1 MTAVFNYIILAF
13 MGVSILAALFFVMR
27 ALRFRSRSTRQTYGV
42 GQVEAARSSK
52 IDIARGIAFVFLGL
66 ILLGVYGLSSRP
78 TEAIVEPTLLP
89 PTVVLE
95 GSTAVPDTAVSTT
108 PTATTIIP
116 TPVSATIAPAATATA
131 APTQEPTE
139 APTTAA
145 PVTAVVT
152 SEVGVWLRG
161 TPSTTGEQLE
171 WVLGETVLTVMPGQ
185 QTADE
190 FEWQQVRTPAG
201 NEGWVAVDFIQINE

>member
-13 MGVSILAALFFVMR
+13 MVISIVAALYFVGRGLR
-27 ALRFRSRSTRQTYGV
+27 ARSLSTKETYGV
-42 GQVEAARSSK
+42 GQVEAARSMK

-78 TEAIVEPTLLP
+78 TEAIGEPTPLP
-89 PTVVLE
+89 PTTVLDT
-95 GSTAVPDTAVSTT
+95 STDVPDTAVPSL
-108 PTATTIIP
+108 TATPFIP
-116 TPVSATIAPAATATA
+116 TPVSATIAPTEM
-131 APTQEPTE
+131 PTIEPSPEPTE
-139 APTTAA
+139 EPATAA

-171 WVLGETVLTVMPGQ
+171 WVLNGTILTVLPGQ
-185 QTADE
+185 QTADD
-190 FEWQQVRTPAG
+190 FQWQQVRAPG
-201 NEGWVAVDFIQINE
+201 GREGWVAVDFIQIND